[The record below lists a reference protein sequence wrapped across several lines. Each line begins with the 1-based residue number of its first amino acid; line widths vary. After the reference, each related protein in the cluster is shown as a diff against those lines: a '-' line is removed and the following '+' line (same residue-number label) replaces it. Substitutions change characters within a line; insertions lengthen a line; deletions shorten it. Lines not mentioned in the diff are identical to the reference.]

1 MCVVNERGFEMKTV
15 NYTTTKI
22 ALNDYEAKTLREAA
36 EILRDIYNQAPEDTE
51 LEKMVRDTYNDLDN
65 FLNEGAPNNELDTEM
80 CWTAE
85 EYNETEE

>member
-1 MCVVNERGFEMKTV
+1 MKTV

-22 ALNDYEAKTLREAA
+22 ALNDYEVKTLREAA

-51 LEKMVRDTYNDLDN
+51 LEKMISNAYDGLDIL
-65 FLNEGAPNNELDTEM
+65 LNEAAPNNELDTEM